1 MAEAVLYNIAS
12 EIINKLGSL
21 ALVET
26 GRWRNL
32 EVDLESLKNAVSTIQ
47 AVLLDAD
54 RKFSLNQ
61 QVEVWLRGL
70 KEAIYDADDL
80 LDDFATDG
88 LSGQAKSEDKNSAK
102 EVERQ
107 TGQQTRLHIHP
118 ARDYLV

>member
-102 EVERQ
+102 ELLKGHVHLQ
-107 TGQQTRLHIHP
+107 FMN
-118 ARDYLV
+118 